1 MGARYAVGVA
11 PKTHEFLSDGWIAE
25 ARKIRDR
32 HAGVAEAAIPPG
44 VSVRMNQIITEVPF
58 GEGVIDAHIDSTTG
72 SLTLDLGHLEDP
84 DVTLTVDYATAKSLF
99 VEQDVQ
105 AAMSAFMTGKIRVDG
120 DITKLLALQSLGQ
133 SLGDSA
139 EGEQAINTAQT
150 IAQELKAITK

>member
-1 MGARYAVGVA
+1 VA
-11 PKTHEFLSDGWIAE
+11 PRTHEFLSDGWIKE

-32 HAGVAEAAIPPG
+32 HREAAESALPPG

-72 SLTLDLGHLEDP
+72 SLTLDLGHVEQP
-84 DVTLTVDYATAKSLF
+84 DVTLTVDYATARALF

-105 AAMSAFMTGKIRVDG
+105 AAMSAFMSGKIRVDG

-133 SLGDSA
+133 GAVDDGKLDMA
-139 EGEQAINTAQT
+139 KT
-150 IAQELKAITK
+150 IADELKAITS